1 MNWTITLR
9 KFLEGAIAGAAA
21 SSAAVTVAQDDPNY
35 WAVVGTA
42 LLVGA
47 VRGGLNAWKHL

>member
-21 SSAAVTVAQDDPNY
+21 SATALTVTPGDDNY
-35 WAVVGTA
+35 WAVLGTA
-42 LLVGA
+42 LAVGA
-47 VRGGLNAWKHL
+47 IRGGLNAWKHK